1 MKEDLVRMSFDV
13 PRKRHEL
20 LKLGCM
26 HAGISLKDYMNEL
39 ILKEI
44 KRIDEKKLQKELR
57 ISIQQAKE
65 GKIVNRGSFAQYA
78 EDEI

>member
-20 LKLGCM
+20 LKLDCM
-26 HAGISLKDYMNEL
+26 KTGMSLKDYMNAL
-39 ILKEI
+39 ILREI
-44 KRIDEKKLQKELR
+44 KKIDEKKLQEELR

-65 GKIVNRGSFAQYA
+65 GKIVSRGSFAEYVD
-78 EDEI
+78 DEI